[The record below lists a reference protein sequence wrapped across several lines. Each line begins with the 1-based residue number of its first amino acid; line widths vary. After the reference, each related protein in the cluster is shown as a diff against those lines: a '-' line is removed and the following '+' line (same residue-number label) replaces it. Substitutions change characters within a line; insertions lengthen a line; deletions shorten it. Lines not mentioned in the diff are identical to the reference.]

1 MHETEQCGFFNV
13 FVCILFPVFND
24 NFHCMKTNNI
34 KAQLSC
40 MAVSVIENVQTRE
53 SNSAVH
59 STQKKR
65 TNLMAIFTYRGGGV
79 PHLNSISFI
88 RTMMFY
94 SSQPDAFSLFT
105 FNAAN

>member
-1 MHETEQCGFFNV
+1 
-13 FVCILFPVFND
+13 
-24 NFHCMKTNNI
+24 
-34 KAQLSC
+34 

-105 FNAAN
+105 FNAANWWYSSWFYQRNWFIGTNR